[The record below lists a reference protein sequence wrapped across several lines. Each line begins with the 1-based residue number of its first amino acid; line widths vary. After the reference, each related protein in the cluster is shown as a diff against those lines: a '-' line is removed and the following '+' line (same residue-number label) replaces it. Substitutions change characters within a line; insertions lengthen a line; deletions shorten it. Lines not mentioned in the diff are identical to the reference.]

1 MLCALY
7 VVVIVVLRCFVS
19 WMVGV
24 VLVFSD
30 VTEQYR
36 VQVALQESED
46 RYRTVVELIPEAI
59 AVHRGAKV
67 IYVNPA
73 AIRMFGASSPQDLV
87 GKSIL
92 DMVHPRLILANTC
105 WWWALAHRV
114 CRPPTTCA
122 VWAMRS
128 RSWKRAP

>member
-1 MLCALY
+1 
-7 VVVIVVLRCFVS
+7 
-19 WMVGV
+19 MVGV

-59 AVHRGAKV
+59 AVHRRAKV

-92 DMVHPRLILANTC
+92 DMVHPDDH
-105 WWWALAHRV
+105 ALAL
-114 CRPPTTCA
+114 
-122 VWAMRS
+122 S
-128 RSWKRAP
+128 RLALFTDPGVVAPLVEERCLRLDGSPFNVEVQSRFR